1 MRSLIAVV
9 SVATVLMLA
18 ACGGGGSSD
27 LAGAGGGGGGG
38 TTPPTSGSNVA
49 PLVVDGGPDQNSVN
63 TPFVTVT
70 VCAPGSTT
78 NCQTVD
84 HVEVDT
90 GSYGLRIIASALPSS
105 FVLPYESDSNGNTI
119 VECTVFAD
127 GISWGPVETADIQIS
142 SESASSVPIQI
153 IGSSSFAT
161 PPADC
166 ASRGTTE
173 DSVETFGANGILG
186 VGAFV
191 QDDGFYYT
199 CPQGTCAPIEPALNQ
214 EVSNPVAFFAVDNNG
229 VVVELPAVP
238 AAGSTTL
245 TGALI
250 FGIGTE
256 SNNALG
262 SAQIYTLDPDTGN
275 LSITFNNSTFSSSF
289 IDSGSNANYFVDSAI
304 PTCTSGF
311 FCPASTLSLSA
322 TVIGINNTSSAV
334 SFSVANADSLFDNN
348 TSGVAFNNLAA
359 PESDTDSFDFGL
371 PFFLG
376 RNVYTAI
383 ADQSTPAGDGPYIAF

>member
-1 MRSLIAVV
+1 
-9 SVATVLMLA
+9 
-18 ACGGGGSSD
+18 
-27 LAGAGGGGGGG
+27 
-38 TTPPTSGSNVA
+38 
-49 PLVVDGGPDQNSVN
+49 
-63 TPFVTVT
+63 
-70 VCAPGSTT
+70 
-78 NCQTVD
+78 
-84 HVEVDT
+84 
-90 GSYGLRIIASALPSS
+90 
-105 FVLPYESDSNGNTI
+105 
-119 VECTVFAD
+119 
-127 GISWGPVETADIQIS
+127 VETADIQIAG
-142 SESASSVPIQI
+142 EAASSVPVQI

-166 ASRGTTE
+166 SSRGTTE

-199 CPQGTCAPIEPALNQ
+199 CPQGTCAPIEPSLNE
-214 EVSNPVAFFAVDNNG
+214 EVSNPVAFFATDNNG
-229 VVVELPAVP
+229 VVLELPSVP
-238 AAGSTTL
+238 AAGASSL
-245 TGALI
+245 TGSLI

-262 SAQIYTLDPDTGN
+262 TATVYTLDPDTGN

-304 PTCTSGF
+304 NTCTSGF
-311 FCPASTLSLSA
+311 FCPPSTLSLSA
-322 TVIGINNTSSAV
+322 TVTGINNASNSV
-334 SFSVANADSLFDNN
+334 SFSVANADDLFNGN

-376 RNVYTAI
+376 RNVFTAI
-383 ADQSTPAGDGPYIAF
+383 ADQSTPGGNGPYVAF

>member
-1 MRSLIAVV
+1 MRRLIALV
-9 SVATVLMLA
+9 SVATVLGLA

-27 LAGAGGGGGGG
+27 LSGGGGGG
-38 TTPPTSGSNVA
+38 TTPPAGNNVA
-49 PLVVDGGPDQNSVN
+49 TLTVDAGPDQNSVN
-63 TPFVTVT
+63 TPFVSVT
-70 VCAPGSTT
+70 VCSPGSTT
-78 NCQTVD
+78 NCTTVD
-84 HVEVDT
+84 HIEVDT

-105 FVLPYESDSNGNTI
+105 FALPYETDSNNNTI

-127 GISWGPVETADIQIS
+127 GISWGPVETADIQIAG
-142 SESASSVPIQI
+142 EAASSVPVQI
-153 IGSSSFAT
+153 IGSSSFTT

-166 ASRGTTE
+166 SSRGMTE

-199 CPQGTCAPIEPALNQ
+199 CPSGTCAPIEPSLNE
-214 EVSNPVAFFAVDNNG
+214 EVSNPVAFFATDNNG
-229 VVVELPAVP
+229 VVVVLPNVP

-245 TGALI
+245 TGSLI

-262 SAQIYTLDPDTGN
+262 SAMIYTLDPDTGN
-275 LSITFNNSTFSSSF
+275 LSITFNNSTFSESF
-289 IDSGSNANYFVDSAI
+289 IDSGSNANYFVDSSI

-311 FCPASTLSLSA
+311 FCPSGTLSLSA
-322 TVIGINNTSSAV
+322 TVTGINNASTAV
-334 SFSVANADSLFDNN
+334 SFDVANADDLFNNN

-376 RNVYTAI
+376 RSVYTAI
-383 ADQSTPAGDGPYIAF
+383 ADQSTPGGNGPYIAF

>member
-1 MRSLIAVV
+1 MRRLIALV
-9 SVATVLMLA
+9 SVATVLGLA

-27 LAGAGGGGGGG
+27 LSGGGGGG
-38 TTPPTSGSNVA
+38 TTPPAGNNVA
-49 PLVVDGGPDQNSVN
+49 TLTVDAGPDQNSVN
-63 TPFVTVT
+63 TPFVSVT
-70 VCAPGSTT
+70 VCSPGSTT
-78 NCQTVD
+78 NCTTVD
-84 HVEVDT
+84 HIEVDT

-105 FVLPYESDSNGNTI
+105 FALPYETDSNNNTI

-127 GISWGPVETADIQIS
+127 GISWGPVETADIQIAG
-142 SESASSVPIQI
+142 EAASSVPVQI
-153 IGSSSFAT
+153 IGSSSFTT

-166 ASRGTTE
+166 SSRGMTE

-199 CPQGTCAPIEPALNQ
+199 CPSGTCAPIEPSLNE
-214 EVSNPVAFFAVDNNG
+214 EVSNPVAFFATDNNG
-229 VVVELPAVP
+229 VVVVLPNVP

-245 TGALI
+245 TGSLI

-262 SAQIYTLDPDTGN
+262 SAMIYTLDPDTGN
-275 LSITFNNSTFSSSF
+275 LSITFNNSTFSESF
-289 IDSGSNANYFVDSAI
+289 IDSGSNANYFVDSSI

-311 FCPASTLSLSA
+311 FCPSSTLSLSA
-322 TVIGINNTSSAV
+322 TVTGINNASTAV
-334 SFSVANADSLFDNN
+334 SFDVANADDLFNGN

-376 RNVYTAI
+376 RSVYTAI
-383 ADQSTPAGDGPYIAF
+383 ADQSTPGGNGPYIAF

>member
-1 MRSLIAVV
+1 MRRLIALV
-9 SVATVLMLA
+9 SVATVLGLA

-27 LAGAGGGGGGG
+27 LSGGGGGG
-38 TTPPTSGSNVA
+38 TTPPAGNNVA
-49 PLVVDGGPDQNSVN
+49 TLTVDAGPDQNSVN
-63 TPFVTVT
+63 TPFVSVT
-70 VCAPGSTT
+70 VCSPGSTT
-78 NCQTVD
+78 NCTTVD
-84 HVEVDT
+84 HIEVDT

-105 FVLPYESDSNGNTI
+105 FALPYETDSNNNTI

-127 GISWGPVETADIQIS
+127 GISWGPVETADIQIAG
-142 SESASSVPIQI
+142 EAASSVPVQI
-153 IGSSSFAT
+153 IGSSSFTT

-166 ASRGTTE
+166 SSRGMTE

-199 CPQGTCAPIEPALNQ
+199 CPSGTCAPIEPSLNE
-214 EVSNPVAFFAVDNNG
+214 EVSNPVAFFATDNNG
-229 VVVELPAVP
+229 VVVVLPNVP

-245 TGALI
+245 TGSLI

-262 SAQIYTLDPDTGN
+262 SAMIYTLDPDTGN
-275 LSITFNNSTFSSSF
+275 LSITFNNSTFSESF
-289 IDSGSNANYFVDSAI
+289 IDSGSNANYFVDSSI

-311 FCPASTLSLSA
+311 FCPSGTLSLSA
-322 TVIGINNTSSAV
+322 TVTGINNASTAV
-334 SFSVANADSLFDNN
+334 SFDVANADDLFNGN

-376 RNVYTAI
+376 RSVYTAI
-383 ADQSTPAGDGPYIAF
+383 ADQSTPGGNGPYIAF

>member
-1 MRSLIAVV
+1 MRRLIALV
-9 SVATVLMLA
+9 SVATVLGLA

-27 LAGAGGGGGGG
+27 LSGGGGGG
-38 TTPPTSGSNVA
+38 TTPPAGNNVA
-49 PLVVDGGPDQNSVN
+49 TLTVDAGPDQNSVN
-63 TPFVTVT
+63 TPFVSVT
-70 VCAPGSTT
+70 VCSPGSTT
-78 NCQTVD
+78 NCTTVD
-84 HVEVDT
+84 HIEVDT

-105 FVLPYESDSNGNTI
+105 FALPYETDSNNNTI

-127 GISWGPVETADIQIS
+127 GISWGPVETADIQIAG
-142 SESASSVPIQI
+142 EAASSVPVQI
-153 IGSSSFAT
+153 IGSSSFTT

-166 ASRGTTE
+166 SSRGMTE

-199 CPQGTCAPIEPALNQ
+199 CPSGTCAPIEPSLNE
-214 EVSNPVAFFAVDNNG
+214 EVSNPVAFFATDNNG
-229 VVVELPAVP
+229 VVVVLPNVP

-245 TGALI
+245 TGSLI

-262 SAQIYTLDPDTGN
+262 SAMIYTLDPDTGN
-275 LSITFNNSTFSSSF
+275 LSITFNNSTFSESF
-289 IDSGSNANYFVDSAI
+289 IDSGSNANYFVDSSI

-311 FCPASTLSLSA
+311 FCPSSTLSLSA
-322 TVIGINNTSSAV
+322 TVTGINNASTAV
-334 SFSVANADSLFDNN
+334 SFDVANADDLFNNN

-376 RNVYTAI
+376 RSVYTAI
-383 ADQSTPAGDGPYIAF
+383 ADQSTPGGNGPYIAF

>member
-1 MRSLIAVV
+1 MRRLIALV
-9 SVATVLMLA
+9 SVATVLGLA
-18 ACGGGGSSD
+18 ASGGGGSSD
-27 LAGAGGGGGGG
+27 LSGGGGGG
-38 TTPPTSGSNVA
+38 TTPPAGNNVA
-49 PLVVDGGPDQNSVN
+49 TLTVDAGPDQNSVN
-63 TPFVTVT
+63 TPFVSVT
-70 VCAPGSTT
+70 VCSPGSTT
-78 NCQTVD
+78 NCTTVD
-84 HVEVDT
+84 HIEVDT

-105 FVLPYESDSNGNTI
+105 FALPYETDSNNNTI

-127 GISWGPVETADIQIS
+127 GISWGPVETADIQIAG
-142 SESASSVPIQI
+142 EAASSVPVQI
-153 IGSSSFAT
+153 IGSSSFTT

-166 ASRGTTE
+166 SSRGMTE

-199 CPQGTCAPIEPALNQ
+199 CPSGTCAPIEPSLNE
-214 EVSNPVAFFAVDNNG
+214 EVSNPVAFFATDNNG
-229 VVVELPAVP
+229 VVVVLPNVP

-245 TGALI
+245 TGSLI

-262 SAQIYTLDPDTGN
+262 SAMIYTLDPDTGN
-275 LSITFNNSTFSSSF
+275 LSITFNNSTFSESF
-289 IDSGSNANYFVDSAI
+289 IDSGSNANYFVDSSI

-311 FCPASTLSLSA
+311 FCPSSTLSLSA
-322 TVIGINNTSSAV
+322 TVTGINNASTAV
-334 SFSVANADSLFDNN
+334 SFDVANADDLFNGN

-376 RNVYTAI
+376 RSVYTAI
-383 ADQSTPAGDGPYIAF
+383 ADQSTPGGNGPYIAF

>member
-1 MRSLIAVV
+1 MRRLIALV
-9 SVATVLMLA
+9 SVATVLGLA

-27 LAGAGGGGGGG
+27 LSGGGGGG
-38 TTPPTSGSNVA
+38 TTPPAGNNVA
-49 PLVVDGGPDQNSVN
+49 TLTVDAGPDQNSVN
-63 TPFVTVT
+63 TPFVSVT
-70 VCAPGSTT
+70 VCSPGSTT
-78 NCQTVD
+78 NCTTVD
-84 HVEVDT
+84 HIEVDT

-105 FVLPYESDSNGNTI
+105 FALPYETDSNNNTI

-127 GISWGPVETADIQIS
+127 GISWGPVETADIQIAG
-142 SESASSVPIQI
+142 EAASSVPIQI
-153 IGSSSFAT
+153 IGSSSFTT

-166 ASRGTTE
+166 SSRGVTE

-199 CPQGTCAPIEPALNQ
+199 CPSGTCAPIEPSLNE
-214 EVSNPVAFFAVDNNG
+214 EVSNPVAFFATDNNG
-229 VVVELPAVP
+229 VVVVLPNVP

-245 TGALI
+245 TGSLI

-262 SAQIYTLDPDTGN
+262 SAMIYTLDPDTGN
-275 LSITFNNSTFSSSF
+275 LSITFNNSTFSESF
-289 IDSGSNANYFVDSAI
+289 IDSGSNANYFVDSSI

-311 FCPASTLSLSA
+311 FCPSSTLSLSA
-322 TVIGINNTSSAV
+322 TVTGINNASTAV
-334 SFSVANADSLFDNN
+334 SFDVANADDLFNGN

-376 RNVYTAI
+376 RSVYTAI
-383 ADQSTPAGDGPYIAF
+383 ADQSTPGGNGPYIAF

>member
-1 MRSLIAVV
+1 MRRLIALV
-9 SVATVLMLA
+9 SVATVLGLA

-27 LAGAGGGGGGG
+27 LSGGGGGGGGGGG
-38 TTPPTSGSNVA
+38 TPGSNVA
-49 PLVVDGGPDQNSVN
+49 PLTVDGGPDQNSVN
-63 TPFVTVT
+63 TPFVSVT
-70 VCAPGSTT
+70 VCSPGSTT
-78 NCQTVD
+78 NCTTVD
-84 HVEVDT
+84 HIEVDT

-105 FVLPYESDSNGNTI
+105 FTLPYEMDSNNNTI

-127 GISWGPVETADIQIS
+127 GISWGPVETADIQIAG
-142 SESASSVPIQI
+142 EAASSVPIQI
-153 IGSSSFAT
+153 IGSSSFTT

-166 ASRGTTE
+166 SSRGVTE

-199 CPQGTCAPIEPALNQ
+199 CPSGTCAPIDPSLNE
-214 EVSNPVAFFAVDNNG
+214 EVSNPVAFFATDNNG
-229 VVVELPAVP
+229 VVVELPSVP

-245 TGALI
+245 TGSLI

-262 SAQIYTLDPDTGN
+262 SAKIYDLDPDTGN
-275 LSITFNNSTFSSSF
+275 LSITFNNSTFSQSY
-289 IDSGSNANYFVDSAI
+289 IDSGSNANYFVDSSI

-311 FCPASTLSLSA
+311 FCPSGTLSLSA
-322 TVIGINNTSSAV
+322 TVTGINNASTAV
-334 SFSVANADSLFDNN
+334 SFDVANADDLFNGN

-359 PESDTDSFDFGL
+359 PESATDSFDFGL

-383 ADQSTPAGDGPYIAF
+383 ADQSTPGGNGPYIAF

>member
-1 MRSLIAVV
+1 MRRLIALV
-9 SVATVLMLA
+9 SVATVLGLA

-27 LAGAGGGGGGG
+27 LSGGGGGGGGG
-38 TTPPTSGSNVA
+38 TPGSNVA
-49 PLVVDGGPDQNSVN
+49 PLTVDGGPDQNSVN
-63 TPFVTVT
+63 TPFVSVT
-70 VCAPGSTT
+70 VCSPGSTT
-78 NCQTVD
+78 NCTTVD
-84 HVEVDT
+84 HIEVDT

-105 FVLPYESDSNGNTI
+105 FALPYETDSNNNTI

-127 GISWGPVETADIQIS
+127 GISWGPVETADIQIAG
-142 SESASSVPIQI
+142 EAASSVPVQI
-153 IGSSSFAT
+153 IGSSSFTT

-166 ASRGTTE
+166 SSRGMTE

-199 CPQGTCAPIEPALNQ
+199 CPSGTCAPIEPSLNE
-214 EVSNPVAFFAVDNNG
+214 EVSNPVAFFATDNNG
-229 VVVELPAVP
+229 VVVVLPNVP

-245 TGALI
+245 TGSLI

-262 SAQIYTLDPDTGN
+262 SAMIYTLDPDTGN
-275 LSITFNNSTFSSSF
+275 LSITFNNSTFSESF
-289 IDSGSNANYFVDSAI
+289 IDSGSNANYFVDSSI

-311 FCPASTLSLSA
+311 FCPSGTLSLSA
-322 TVIGINNTSSAV
+322 TVTGINNASTAV
-334 SFSVANADSLFDNN
+334 SFDVANADDLFNGN

-376 RNVYTAI
+376 RSVYTAI
-383 ADQSTPAGDGPYIAF
+383 ADQSTPGGNGPYIAF

>member
-1 MRSLIAVV
+1 MRRLIAAV
-9 SVATVLMLA
+9 SIATVLTLA
-18 ACGGGGSSD
+18 ACGGGGGSSD
-27 LAGAGGGGGGG
+27 LSGGGGG
-38 TTPPTSGSNVA
+38 TTPPPPSGNNVA
-49 PLVVDGGPDQNSVN
+49 TLTVDAGPDQNSVN
-63 TPFVTVT
+63 TPFVSVT
-70 VCAPGSTT
+70 VCSPGSTA

-84 HVEVDT
+84 HIEVDT
-90 GSYGLRIIASALPSS
+90 GSYGLRIIASALSSS
-105 FVLPYESDSNGNTI
+105 FALPFETDSNGNTI

-127 GISWGPVETADIQIS
+127 GISWGPVETADIQIAG
-142 SESASSVPIQI
+142 EAASSVPVQI

-166 ASRGTTE
+166 SSRGTTE

-199 CPQGTCAPIEPALNQ
+199 CPQGTCAPIEPSLNE
-214 EVSNPVAFFAVDNNG
+214 EVSNPVAFFATDNNG
-229 VVVELPAVP
+229 VVVELPSVP
-238 AAGSTTL
+238 AAGASSL
-245 TGALI
+245 TGSLI

-262 SAQIYTLDPDTGN
+262 TATVYTLDPDTGN
-275 LSITFNNSTFSSSF
+275 LSITFNSSTFSSSF

-304 PTCTSGF
+304 NTCTSGF
-311 FCPASTLSLSA
+311 FCPPSTLSLSA
-322 TVIGINNTSSAV
+322 TVTGINNANASV
-334 SFSVANADSLFDNN
+334 SFSVANADDLFNGN

-371 PFFLG
+371 PFFFG
-376 RNVYTAI
+376 RNVFTAI
-383 ADQSTPAGDGPYIAF
+383 ADQSTPGGNGPYVAF

>member
-1 MRSLIAVV
+1 MRRLIALV
-9 SVATVLMLA
+9 SVATVLGLA

-27 LAGAGGGGGGG
+27 LSGGGGGG
-38 TTPPTSGSNVA
+38 TTPPAGNNVA
-49 PLVVDGGPDQNSVN
+49 TLTVDAGPDQNSVN
-63 TPFVTVT
+63 TPFVSVT
-70 VCAPGSTT
+70 VCSPGSTT
-78 NCQTVD
+78 NCTTVD
-84 HVEVDT
+84 HIEVDT

-105 FVLPYESDSNGNTI
+105 FALPYETDSNNNTI

-127 GISWGPVETADIQIS
+127 GISWGPVETADIQIAG
-142 SESASSVPIQI
+142 EAASSVPVQI
-153 IGSSSFAT
+153 IGSSSFTT

-166 ASRGTTE
+166 SSRGMTE

-199 CPQGTCAPIEPALNQ
+199 CPSGTCAPIEPSLNE
-214 EVSNPVAFFAVDNNG
+214 EVSNPVAFFATDNNG
-229 VVVELPAVP
+229 VVVVLPNVP

-245 TGALI
+245 TGSLI

-262 SAQIYTLDPDTGN
+262 SAMIYTLDPDTGN
-275 LSITFNNSTFSSSF
+275 LSITFNNSTFSESF
-289 IDSGSNANYFVDSAI
+289 IDSGSNANYFVDSSI

-311 FCPASTLSLSA
+311 FCPSSTLSLSA
-322 TVIGINNTSSAV
+322 TVTGINNASTAV
-334 SFSVANADSLFDNN
+334 SFDVANADDLFNNN

-359 PESDTDSFDFGL
+359 PESQTDSFDFGL

-376 RNVYTAI
+376 RSVYTAI
-383 ADQSTPAGDGPYIAF
+383 ADQSTPGGNGPYIAF

>member
-1 MRSLIAVV
+1 MRRLIALV
-9 SVATVLMLA
+9 SVATVLGLA

-27 LAGAGGGGGGG
+27 LSGGGGGG
-38 TTPPTSGSNVA
+38 TTPPAGNNVA
-49 PLVVDGGPDQNSVN
+49 TLTVDAGPDQNSVN
-63 TPFVTVT
+63 TPFVSVT
-70 VCAPGSTT
+70 VCSPGSTT
-78 NCQTVD
+78 NCTTVD
-84 HVEVDT
+84 HIEVDT

-105 FVLPYESDSNGNTI
+105 FALPYETDSNNNTI

-127 GISWGPVETADIQIS
+127 GISWGPVETADIQIAG
-142 SESASSVPIQI
+142 EAASSVPVQI
-153 IGSSSFAT
+153 IGSSSFTT

-166 ASRGTTE
+166 SSRGMTE

-199 CPQGTCAPIEPALNQ
+199 CPSGTCAPIEPSLNE
-214 EVSNPVAFFAVDNNG
+214 EVSNPVAFFATDNNG
-229 VVVELPAVP
+229 VVVVLPNVP

-245 TGALI
+245 TGSLI

-262 SAQIYTLDPDTGN
+262 SAMIYTLDPDTGN
-275 LSITFNNSTFSSSF
+275 LSITFNNSTFSESF
-289 IDSGSNANYFVDSAI
+289 IDSGSNANYFVDSSI

-311 FCPASTLSLSA
+311 FCPSGTLSLSA
-322 TVIGINNTSSAV
+322 TVTGINNASTAV
-334 SFSVANADSLFDNN
+334 SFDVANADDLFNNN

-359 PESDTDSFDFGL
+359 PESQTDSFDFGL

-376 RNVYTAI
+376 RSVYTAI
-383 ADQSTPAGDGPYIAF
+383 ADQSTPGGNGPYIAF

>member
-1 MRSLIAVV
+1 MRRLIALV
-9 SVATVLMLA
+9 SVATVLGLA

-27 LAGAGGGGGGG
+27 LSGGGGGG
-38 TTPPTSGSNVA
+38 TTPPAGNNVA
-49 PLVVDGGPDQNSVN
+49 TLTVDAGPDQNSVN
-63 TPFVTVT
+63 TPFVSVT
-70 VCAPGSTT
+70 VCSPGSTT
-78 NCQTVD
+78 NCTTVD
-84 HVEVDT
+84 HIEVDT

-105 FVLPYESDSNGNTI
+105 FALPYETDSNNNTI

-127 GISWGPVETADIQIS
+127 GISWGPVETADIQIAG
-142 SESASSVPIQI
+142 EAASSVPVQI
-153 IGSSSFAT
+153 IGSSSFTT

-166 ASRGTTE
+166 SSRGMTE

-199 CPQGTCAPIEPALNQ
+199 CPSGTCAPIEPSLNE
-214 EVSNPVAFFAVDNNG
+214 EVSNPVAFFATDNNG
-229 VVVELPAVP
+229 VVVVLPNVP

-245 TGALI
+245 TGSLI

-262 SAQIYTLDPDTGN
+262 SAMIYTLDPDTGN
-275 LSITFNNSTFSSSF
+275 LSITFNNSTFSESF
-289 IDSGSNANYFVDSAI
+289 IDSGSNANYFVDSSI

-311 FCPASTLSLSA
+311 FCPSSTLSLSA
-322 TVIGINNTSSAV
+322 TVTGINNASTAV
-334 SFSVANADSLFDNN
+334 SFDVANADDLFNGN

-359 PESDTDSFDFGL
+359 PESQTDSFDFGL

-376 RNVYTAI
+376 RSVYTAI
-383 ADQSTPAGDGPYIAF
+383 ADQSTPGGNGPYIAF

>member
-1 MRSLIAVV
+1 MRRLIALV
-9 SVATVLMLA
+9 SVATVLGLA

-27 LAGAGGGGGGG
+27 LSGGGGGG
-38 TTPPTSGSNVA
+38 TTPPAGNNVA
-49 PLVVDGGPDQNSVN
+49 TLTVDAGPDQNSVN
-63 TPFVTVT
+63 TPFVSVT
-70 VCAPGSTT
+70 VCSPGSTT
-78 NCQTVD
+78 NCTTVD
-84 HVEVDT
+84 HIEVDT

-105 FVLPYESDSNGNTI
+105 FALPYETDSNNNTI

-127 GISWGPVETADIQIS
+127 GISWGPVETADIQIAG
-142 SESASSVPIQI
+142 EAASSVPVQI
-153 IGSSSFAT
+153 IGSSSFTT

-166 ASRGTTE
+166 SSRGMTE

-199 CPQGTCAPIEPALNQ
+199 CPSGTCAPIDPSLNE
-214 EVSNPVAFFAVDNNG
+214 EVSNPVAFFATDNNG
-229 VVVELPAVP
+229 VVVVLPNVP

-245 TGALI
+245 TGSLI

-262 SAQIYTLDPDTGN
+262 SAMIYTLDPDTGN
-275 LSITFNNSTFSSSF
+275 LSITFNNSTFSESF
-289 IDSGSNANYFVDSAI
+289 IDSGSNANYFVDSSI

-311 FCPASTLSLSA
+311 FCPSSTLSLSA
-322 TVIGINNTSSAV
+322 TVTGINNASTAV
-334 SFSVANADSLFDNN
+334 SFDVANADDLFNGN

-359 PESDTDSFDFGL
+359 PESATDSFDFGL

-383 ADQSTPAGDGPYIAF
+383 ADQSTPGGNGPYIAF

>member
-1 MRSLIAVV
+1 MRRLIALV
-9 SVATVLMLA
+9 SVATVLGLA

-27 LAGAGGGGGGG
+27 LSGGGGGG
-38 TTPPTSGSNVA
+38 TTPPAGNNVA
-49 PLVVDGGPDQNSVN
+49 TLTVDAGPDQNSVN
-63 TPFVTVT
+63 TPFVSVT
-70 VCAPGSTT
+70 VCSPGSTT
-78 NCQTVD
+78 NCTTVD
-84 HVEVDT
+84 HIEVDT

-105 FVLPYESDSNGNTI
+105 FALPYETDSNNNTI

-127 GISWGPVETADIQIS
+127 GISWGPVETADIQIAG
-142 SESASSVPIQI
+142 EAASSVPVQI
-153 IGSSSFAT
+153 IGSSSFTT

-166 ASRGTTE
+166 SSRGVTE

-199 CPQGTCAPIEPALNQ
+199 CPSGTCAPIEPSLNE
-214 EVSNPVAFFAVDNNG
+214 EVSNPVAFFATDNNG
-229 VVVELPAVP
+229 VVVVLPNVP

-245 TGALI
+245 TGSLI

-262 SAQIYTLDPDTGN
+262 SAMIYTLDPDTGN
-275 LSITFNNSTFSSSF
+275 LSITFNNSTFSESF
-289 IDSGSNANYFVDSAI
+289 IDSGSNANYFVDSSI

-311 FCPASTLSLSA
+311 FCPSSTLSLSA
-322 TVIGINNTSSAV
+322 TVTGINNASTAV
-334 SFSVANADSLFDNN
+334 SFDVANADDLFNGN

-383 ADQSTPAGDGPYIAF
+383 ADQSTPGGNGPYIAF